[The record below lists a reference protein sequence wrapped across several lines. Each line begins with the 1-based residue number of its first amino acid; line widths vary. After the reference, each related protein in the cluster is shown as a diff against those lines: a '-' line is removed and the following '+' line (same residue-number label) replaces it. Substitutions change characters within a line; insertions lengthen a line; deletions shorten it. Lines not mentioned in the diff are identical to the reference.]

1 MGLKIKMRRRK
12 IDPKVTT
19 QIVCDLMWPKYIQI
33 YFKNNFIRQIYKE
46 NVAPQMDPETA
57 PHVLC
62 EFTQPK
68 CTWQWISCGNLQVK
82 GRRPRPRHKFYAS
95 LRNRT
100 TYGHVTTSY
109 MRKFANNIPPPRQ
122 APHISCEPAQLCGA
136 IGLISSSSC
145 RLILMSIRRLAAI
158 LLYMK

>member
-1 MGLKIKMRRRK
+1 MRRKK

-33 YFKNNFIRQIYKE
+33 YFKNNFIRQIYKMSH
-46 NVAPQMDPETA
+46 PRWIPR
-57 PHVLC
+57 PHRTFCANLHNRNAHGNG
-62 EFTQPK
+62 
-68 CTWQWISCGNLQVK
+68 SCGNLQVK
-82 GRRPRPRHKFYAS
+82 GRRPRSRHKFYAS

-109 MRKFANNIPPPRQ
+109 MRKFANNIPHPRQ